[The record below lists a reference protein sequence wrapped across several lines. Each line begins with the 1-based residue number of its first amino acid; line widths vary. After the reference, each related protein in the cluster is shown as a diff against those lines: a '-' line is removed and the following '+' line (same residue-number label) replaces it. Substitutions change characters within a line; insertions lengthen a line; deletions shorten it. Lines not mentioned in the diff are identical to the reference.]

1 MAMIGTR
8 LVERMK
14 DEALRLGTRGVRWVV
29 EGTATALRTLDR
41 LQEWLPQQEREAM
54 RRPAGGN
61 AMMEQQRREP
71 SLYRPPPARPM
82 VARPAKKQVSP
93 EAQATAALV
102 LEEAQAARE
111 RIKTARPA
119 PKPLI
124 VSADA
129 EEQLPSAAK
138 RRTARKTMRTQGRK
152 TTASAT
158 APKRAAAKPG
168 FKAKRGQKHKH

>member
-41 LQEWLPQQEREAM
+41 LQEWLPQEEQGPM

-71 SLYRPPPARPM
+71 SLYRPPPERPV
-82 VARPAKKQVSP
+82 VARPAKKEVSP
-93 EAQATAALV
+93 DVQATAALV
-102 LEEAQAARE
+102 LEEAQAVRE
-111 RIKTARPA
+111 RIKTAQPA

-129 EEQLPSAAK
+129 EEQLSSPAK
-138 RRTARKTMRTQGRK
+138 RRTARKTMQTQGRK

>member
-41 LQEWLPQQEREAM
+41 LQEWLPEEARGAA
-54 RRPAGGN
+54 RRPAQGDSV
-61 AMMEQQRREP
+61 MEHQRQEP
-71 SLYRPPPARPM
+71 SLYRPPPDRPVM
-82 VARPAKKQVSP
+82 ARPAKKQVSP
-93 EAQATAALV
+93 EVQATAELV
-102 LEEAQAARE
+102 LEQAQAARE
-111 RIKTARPA
+111 RIKKAQPA

-129 EEQLPSAAK
+129 EEQLPSPAK

-152 TTASAT
+152 TTAAAA
-158 APKRAAAKPG
+158 APKRVTAQG